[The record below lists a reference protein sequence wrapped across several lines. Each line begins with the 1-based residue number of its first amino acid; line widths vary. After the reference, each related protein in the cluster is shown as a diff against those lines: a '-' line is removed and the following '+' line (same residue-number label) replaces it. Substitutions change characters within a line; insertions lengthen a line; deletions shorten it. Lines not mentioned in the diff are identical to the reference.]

1 MSRDKNE
8 NNKYFN
14 WPLDSQKSLEVPE
27 YFCTLI
33 FNAKNN
39 FAKLITAFRDFFEFV
54 PFGFIVFPNGGN
66 VFEYKDIKTF
76 LKTVFSRVK
85 SSPL

>member
-14 WPLDSQKSLEVPE
+14 WPLNSQKSLEVLE
-27 YFCTLI
+27 YFCALI

-76 LKTVFSRVK
+76 LKTELYLAV
-85 SSPL
+85 

>member
-1 MSRDKNE
+1 MKTTNILIGH
-8 NNKYFN
+8 FI
-14 WPLDSQKSLEVPE
+14 SLEVLE
-27 YFCTLI
+27 YFCALI

-76 LKTVFSRVK
+76 LKTELYLTV
-85 SSPL
+85 